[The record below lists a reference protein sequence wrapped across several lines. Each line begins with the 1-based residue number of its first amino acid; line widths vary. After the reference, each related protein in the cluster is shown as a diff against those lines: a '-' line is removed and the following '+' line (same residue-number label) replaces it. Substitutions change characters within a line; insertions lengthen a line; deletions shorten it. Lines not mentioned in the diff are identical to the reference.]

1 MHRSKNIMPSL
12 SPVSQV
18 LIALS
23 DELVTHTL
31 RAGELKHIVRSI
43 STDTRTLRSGALFVA
58 LEGERFDGHKFVDQ
72 AMAAGAIAAITRQ
85 GVLTGETPRIEVHDT
100 LGAYQTLGRWWRQRL
115 GLPVVAITGSV
126 GKTTTK
132 EFISAALSLHGSVHR
147 TRANF
152 NNEIG
157 VPKTLLEMTSE
168 HDYGVVEMG
177 MRGPGEIAL
186 LTQIAQPNVAVITN
200 VGTAHIGRLGSEQAI
215 ADAKCELL
223 ANLSADG
230 IAVLNYDNSRLMDT
244 AARVWSGKTITY
256 GLTGGDVHG
265 QFQGQSVT
273 VEGVTLPLP
282 LEGQHNALNYLSA
295 IATLQALSLD
305 WHCLAKGITVNM
317 PSGRAKRY
325 QLSGDILLLDE
336 TYNAGAESMV
346 AALRMLKDQPGKR
359 HIAVLGTMKELGH
372 KSVELHQRVGSVV
385 HNLEIDQLLIL
396 ADPAEADAMAKGA
409 SPVPSQQFANHDALV
424 QHLKQFM
431 QPGDRLLF
439 KASRSV
445 EMDKVIEQLL
455 ANDGF
460 AKT

>member
-1 MHRSKNIMPSL
+1 MNRLKQIMFSL
-12 SPVSQV
+12 APVSQV
-18 LIALS
+18 VDALR

-31 RAGELKHIVRSI
+31 CSDKLGQRVSNI
-43 STDTRTLRSGALFVA
+43 STDTRTLQPGALFLA
-58 LEGERFDGHKFVDQ
+58 LEGERFDGHKFVEQ
-72 AMAAGAIAAITRQ
+72 AMALGAIAAITRK
-85 GVLTGETPRIEVHDT
+85 GVLTDDSPRIEVNDT
-100 LGAYQTLGRWWRQRL
+100 LAAYQALGRWWRQRL
-115 GLPVVAITGSV
+115 GLPIVAITGSV

-132 EFISAALSLHGSVHR
+132 ELISAALGFHGTVHK

-223 ANLSADG
+223 ANLAADG

-244 AARVWSGKTITY
+244 AARIWSGKTITY
-256 GLTGGDVHG
+256 GLTGGSVHG
-265 QFQGQSVT
+265 QFQGQMVV
-273 VEGVTLPLP
+273 VEDVALPLP
-282 LEGQHNALNYLSA
+282 LEGEHNALNYLGA
-295 IATLQALSLD
+295 IATLQALNLD
-305 WHCLAKGITVNM
+305 WRCLADGMTVNM

-325 QLSGDILLLDE
+325 ELADDVVLLDE

-346 AALRMLKDQPGKR
+346 AALRLLKDQPGKR
-359 HIAVLGTMKELGH
+359 YIAVLGTMKELGH

-385 HNLEIDQLLIL
+385 QNLGIDHLFIL
-396 ADPAEADAMAKGA
+396 AEAAEAEAMAQGA
-409 SPVPSQQFANHDALV
+409 KTVPSQHFTSHDELAQYLQQFI
-424 QHLKQFM
+424 

-445 EMDKVIEQLL
+445 AMDKAIEPLL
-455 ANDGF
+455 AR
-460 AKT
+460 

>member
-1 MHRSKNIMPSL
+1 MNRSKHIMPSL
-12 SPVSQV
+12 APVSQV
-18 LIALS
+18 LTALS

-31 RAGELKHIVRSI
+31 RAAELDHTVSSI
-43 STDTRTLRSGALFVA
+43 STDTRTLKSGALFLA

-85 GVLTGETPRIEVHDT
+85 GVLTGETPRIEVNDT

-115 GLPVVAITGSV
+115 GLPIVAITGSV

-132 EFISAALSLHGSVHR
+132 ELISAALSLYGAVHR

-157 VPKTLLEMTSE
+157 VPKTLLEMTPE

-230 IAVLNYDNSRLMDT
+230 VAVLNYDNSRLMDT

-265 QFQGQSVT
+265 QFQDQAVS

-317 PSGRAKRY
+317 PSGRAKRH

-346 AALRMLKDQPGKR
+346 AALRLLKDQPGKR

-372 KSVELHQRVGSVV
+372 KSVELHRRVGSVV

-409 SPVPSQQFANHDALV
+409 EPVPSQRFANHDALA
-424 QHLKQFM
+424 QHLKQVM

-445 EMDKVIEQLL
+445 EMDKVIELL
-455 ANDGF
+455 VYEGS